1 MPVRY
6 EFEKELNR
14 LHKDI
19 VKMGSF
25 VEESANDILDALKNL
40 NAELAQHV
48 ILNDDLIDE
57 IEKKI
62 ARECIIIIARQQP
75 IATDLRDIA
84 SILKISAD
92 MERMADHCEDIGEYV
107 IKLEALKIKKVEQDV
122 IDIAELVVKMIS
134 QVIDAYV
141 RKDFDLAKKIIVQDD
156 VIDKMYEDITEK
168 LMKLIEADS
177 SYAREGTHNLFIAKY
192 FERIADH
199 ATNIAK
205 WTIYFLTGEIQ

>member
-25 VEESANDILDALKNL
+25 IEESVGDTIEALKKINP
-40 NAELAQHV
+40 ELAQHV

-62 ARECIIIIARQQP
+62 ARECIITIARQQP

-84 SILKISAD
+84 SILKISSSL
-92 MERMADHCEDIGEYV
+92 ERIADHCEDIGTYI
-107 IKLEALKIKKVEQDV
+107 IKLSQLPNAKVQQDLIV
-122 IDIAELVVKMIS
+122 MAEVVSKMVS
-134 QVIDAYV
+134 DVIDAYV
-141 RKDFDLAKKIIVQDD
+141 RKDLESAKKIIVQDD
-156 VIDKMYEDITEK
+156 VVDKMYYDFTEK
-168 LMKLIEADS
+168 VMVEVENSGA
-177 SYAREGTHNLFIAKY
+177 YVREGTHNLFISKY

-199 ATNIAK
+199 TTDIAK

>member
-25 VEESANDILDALKNL
+25 IEESMNDTIEALKKVNP
-40 NAELAQHV
+40 EIAQHV

-57 IEKKI
+57 MEKKI
-62 ARECIIIIARQQP
+62 ARECIITIARQQP

-84 SILKISAD
+84 SILKISSNL
-92 MERMADHCEDIGEYV
+92 ERIADHCEDIGEYV
-107 IKLEALKIKKVEQDV
+107 VKISRLSNAKIQPDLLVM
-122 IDIAELVVKMIS
+122 AESVSKMVS
-134 QVIDAYV
+134 DVIDAYV
-141 RKDFDLAKKIIVQDD
+141 RKDFESAKNIIAQDD
-156 VIDKMYEDITEK
+156 IVDKMYLDFTEK
-168 LMKLIEADS
+168 IMTEVEANNT
-177 SYAREGTHNLFIAKY
+177 YVREGTHNLFISKY
-192 FERIADH
+192 LERIADH
-199 ATNIAK
+199 TTDIAK